1 MSNSEKKQSTIRF
14 HATNDPSWRWWQGF
28 KKRHPEILLR
38 KPDNLNRGR
47 SRMNNQI
54 VINKFFKLLKQELES
69 IDILQLTIDKIR
81 IDLNARSGKV
91 IVCKNS

>member
-69 IDILQLTIDKIR
+69 IDIL
-81 IDLNARSGKV
+81 
-91 IVCKNS
+91 